1 MDQVGDVTIINQLS
15 KGKIMSVKLPIV
27 EIEYLTDPKP
37 LIHEILVLESN
48 PDIRFQVIQSSDNEN
63 RFYCLNLETGFNA
76 MDIKRGAS
84 VLSTGDTLKLN
95 MGPDLLGRIINIFG
109 KPLDNK
115 DPLKT
120 VEARPLFHPSPQY
133 SATGGTIELLET
145 GIKVIDFFAPLVK
158 GGKVGLFGGSGVG
171 KTILLTEIMHNI
183 INKDKENTVSTF
195 CGVGERTREGHEL
208 YENLQ
213 SSGVL
218 PWVSL
223 IYGSMGESSAIRFLT
238 AYGGVALAEYFRDI
252 QKKNVLFF
260 IDNIFR
266 FAQAGS
272 ELSLLTGGIPSEEGY
287 QATLTSEIAQI
298 HERLVNSPDNYITTI
313 EAVYLP
319 EDDIY
324 DPASQAI
331 FGYIDS
337 SIVLSREVY
346 KEGRLPAVDILAS
359 DSDIINNKNISAA
372 HYSSYTRA
380 KSLLKKSELLERIAS
395 LVGESELSEDDRL
408 LYQRARKLRNYMT
421 QNFFVAQEQTK
432 RTAAYV
438 PLLDVVKDVTGI
450 LDGTYDDIPESKFLF
465 ISTIKEMLEG
475 ENTNQ

>member
-1 MDQVGDVTIINQLS
+1 MDKLNQ
-15 KGKIMSVKLPIV
+15 GKIVSVKLPIIEV
-27 EIEYLTDPKP
+27 EYLTDPKP
-37 LIHEILVLESN
+37 QIHELLILDANSDV
-48 PDIRFQVIQSSDNEN
+48 RFQVIKSASQEN
-63 RFYCLNLETGFNA
+63 RFYCLSLESGSTTL
-76 MDIKRGAS
+76 DIKRGAL
-84 VLSTGDTLKLN
+84 VNSTGQTLTLQ
-95 MGPDLLGRIINIFG
+95 MSPELLGRIINIFG
-109 KPLDNK
+109 KALDNK
-115 DPLKT
+115 ELPST
-120 VEARPLFHPSPQY
+120 GESRPILTQAPSY
-133 SATGGTIELLET
+133 SSTGGNIELLET
-145 GIKVIDFFAPLVK
+145 GIKIIDFFAPLVK

-183 INKDKENTVSTF
+183 INNDKENTVSAF

-213 SSGVL
+213 NSGVL

-238 AYGGVALAEYFRDI
+238 AYGGVALAEYFRDV

-287 QATLTSEIAQI
+287 QATLTSEIAQV
-298 HERLVNSPDNYITTI
+298 HERLVNSPSNYITTI

-359 DSDIINNKNISAA
+359 DSDIVNNKNISAA
-372 HYSSYTRA
+372 HYSAYTRA

-395 LVGESELSEDDRL
+395 LVGESELSEDDRQ
-408 LYQRARKLRNYMT
+408 LYQRSRKIRNYMT

-432 RTAAYV
+432 RKAAYV
-438 PLLDVVKDVTGI
+438 SLPDVVKDVTGI

-465 ISTIKEMLEG
+465 ISTVKEMLESAP
-475 ENTNQ
+475 TTQ

>member
-1 MDQVGDVTIINQLS
+1 MVETKEENVIVGTN
-15 KGKIMSVKLPIV
+15 KGRVVSIRVPIL
-27 EIEYLTDPKP
+27 EIEMLSDPKP
-37 LIHEILVLESN
+37 GIGDILEFEADRNLKV
-48 PDIRFQVIQSSDNEN
+48 QVIKSSSSGA
-63 RFYCLNLETGFNA
+63 RFYCLGLEARVSTV
-76 MDIKRGAS
+76 KRGDC
-84 VLSTGDTLKLN
+84 VVNTGKKLTIPAGN
-95 MGPDLLGRIINIFG
+95 ELLGRIINIFG
-109 KPLDNK
+109 DTIDNK
-115 DPLKT
+115 GALNSTESCPII
-120 VEARPLFHPSPQY
+120 S
-133 SATGGTIELLET
+133 SAPPFNVAPGKVELLET
-145 GIKVIDFFAPLVK
+145 GVKVIDFFSPLVK

-171 KTILLTEIMHNI
+171 KTVLLTEIMHNI
-183 INKDKENTVSTF
+183 IYKDKISTVSVF

-208 YENLQ
+208 YENLA

-223 IYGSMGESSAIRFLT
+223 IYGSMGESSAVRFLT
-238 AYGGVALAEYFRDI
+238 AFGGVALAEYFRDT

-260 IDNIFR
+260 IDNVFR

-272 ELSLLTGGIPSEEGY
+272 ELSLLMGGIPSEEGY

-298 HERLVNSPDNYITTI
+298 HERLVNTPTNYITTV

-359 DSDIINNKNISAA
+359 DSDMLNNKNVTAA
-372 HYSSYTRA
+372 HYSSYIRA

-395 LVGESELSEDDRL
+395 LVGESELSEEDRI
-408 LYQRARKLRNYMT
+408 LYQRAKKLRNYMT
-421 QNFFVAQEQTK
+421 QSFFVAQEQTK
-432 RTAAYV
+432 RPGVYV
-438 PLLDVVKDVTGI
+438 SLGDVVKDVSDI
-450 LDGTYDDIPESKFLF
+450 LDGKFDDVPESKFLF
-465 ISTIKEMLEG
+465 ISTVKEMLENG
-475 ENTNQ
+475 PVN